1 LRSTTG
7 VPEGLGRRRKKR
19 GERAQRVSWQHEVR
33 REEAGE
39 AGEQE
44 QGDPKTMPA
53 RPSTR
58 ALRRPVR
65 PGARHTVGYIA
76 CSCM

>member
-44 QGDPKTMPA
+44 QGDRPWTIVIPKN
-53 RPSTR
+53 SDY
-58 ALRRPVR
+58 L
-65 PGARHTVGYIA
+65 
-76 CSCM
+76 